1 LAKTTVVLGLVMSLI
16 GGIAPRLVKA
26 NGNIEAKLKG
36 GAEVAV
42 AFGKAKPAP
51 KAAAKSTTAVVKKG
65 DKTMKSIAT
74 TNNGVG
80 KRSSLPGE

>member
-1 LAKTTVVLGLVMSLI
+1 MAKTTVVLGLVVSLI

-36 GAEVAV
+36 HAEVAA
-42 AFGKAKPAP
+42 AFGKAKAAP
-51 KAAAKSTTAVVKKG
+51 KAAKSTKAAVQKG
-65 DKTMKSIAT
+65 DKTMKTIDT

-80 KRSSLPGE
+80 RRSSLPGE

>member
-1 LAKTTVVLGLVMSLI
+1 MAKTTVVLGLVMSLI

-36 GAEVAV
+36 SAEVAV
-42 AFGKAKPAP
+42 SFGKAKPTP
-51 KAAAKSTTAVVKKG
+51 KAAAKSTTALAKNG
-65 DKTMKSIAT
+65 DKTMKSIT
-74 TNNGVG
+74 TINTGVG

>member
-1 LAKTTVVLGLVMSLI
+1 MAKITVVLCLVMSLI

-26 NGNIEAKLKG
+26 NGNIEVKLKG
-36 GAEVAV
+36 DAEVAV
-42 AFGKAKPAP
+42 AFGAAKAAP
-51 KAAAKSTTAVVKKG
+51 KAAAKSTKAVDHKG
-65 DKTMKSIAT
+65 DRTMKSIAT